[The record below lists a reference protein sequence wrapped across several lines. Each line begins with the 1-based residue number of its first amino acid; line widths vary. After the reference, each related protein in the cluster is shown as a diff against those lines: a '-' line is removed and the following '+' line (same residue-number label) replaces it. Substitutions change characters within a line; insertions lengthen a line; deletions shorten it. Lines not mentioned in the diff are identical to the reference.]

1 MSFHV
6 SAGNEGKV
14 MNENI
19 SREMA
24 KIACHALSEK
34 KAEDIQIIDISGISV
49 IADYFVIASASNA
62 NQLQA
67 MMDAVEEDMYKAG
80 YHCSQTEGNQR
91 SSWVLMDYKDIIVHL
106 FSKEDRLFYDLERIW
121 QDGKFISPEEL

>member
-1 MSFHV
+1 
-6 SAGNEGKV
+6 
-14 MNENI
+14 MNDI

-24 KIACHALSEK
+24 KIACKALTEK

-49 IADYFVIASASNA
+49 IADYFVIASAANT

-67 MMDAVEEDMYKAG
+67 MMDAADEALYKAG
-80 YHCSQTEGNQR
+80 YKCSQTEGNR
-91 SSWVLMDYKDIIVHL
+91 NSSWILMDYKDIIIHL

-121 QDGKFISPEEL
+121 QDGKFISPEDL